1 MRSGFLHEA
10 EPPALDPADQPF
22 SLERRFLFVADA
34 RELTF
39 I

>member
-1 MRSGFLHEA
+1 LSRAGFSPLLHHWRQ
-10 EPPALDPADQPF
+10 QPF